1 MSDLNSIKK
10 LMQLMEQSICKVK
23 LKRGGH
29 GTGFFCNISN
39 KIPVLITNNHVL
51 GEDDI
56 SPGKKINFSTN
67 NDKQNYEIEIDKER
81 RIYSSRKYDITII
94 ELKNE
99 DCIKPDSLLDIDDN
113 IFNADCN
120 YKNNSVYLL
129 YYKTEHEM
137 SFSEG
142 KIKNVVADEDIYEI
156 EHLCDSCPGSAGGP
170 LINSNDFKV
179 IGMHKSKKLHSKS
192 KIGILLT
199 GAINEFKSQFK
210 L

>member
-1 MSDLNSIKK
+1 MSDLNSMKK

-129 YYKTEHEM
+129 YCKTDMKCLFQKE
-137 SFSEG
+137 
-142 KIKNVVADEDIYEI
+142 
-156 EHLCDSCPGSAGGP
+156 
-170 LINSNDFKV
+170 
-179 IGMHKSKKLHSKS
+179 
-192 KIGILLT
+192 
-199 GAINEFKSQFK
+199 KSQTWLQMKIFMK
-210 L
+210 